1 MISLIVNADDLGIN
15 PQRDLGIIEAFQ
27 HGIVTSTTVLANGA
41 SFASAAGLAKSARMP
56 TGVHLNLSDGIT
68 LSGAIGGLTDPN
80 DRLPGKHALRR
91 YLLAGQ
97 LDLDGIRREFAAQIE
112 TVLEAG
118 LQPGHLDGH
127 QHCQCYPPL
136 TGLII
141 DLTREYG
148 FDAIRSSC
156 PADPV
161 DSAIPPDLVDDLA
174 LFRDL
179 GTAARAMI
187 MAAGLRTP
195 HGLWGLPLLHGLD
208 TASLCTLLE
217 QLPDGDWELMTHP
230 GYAVPGGRPFESK
243 QREVEMRALC
253 DVAAKKVVER
263 RGIRL
268 CTYGEL
274 PCAS

>member
-15 PQRDLGIIEAFQ
+15 PQRDRGIIEAFQ
-27 HGIVTSTTVLANGA
+27 HGIVTSATVLANGA
-41 SFASAAGLAKSARMP
+41 SFATATELAKSTLLP
-56 TGVHLNLSDGIT
+56 TGVHLNLSEGTT
-68 LSGAIGGLTDPN
+68 LSGAIRGLTDPQ
-80 DRLPGKHALRR
+80 DRLPGKQALRR

-127 QHCQCYPPL
+127 QHCQSYPSL
-136 TGLII
+136 TSLII
-141 DLTREYG
+141 ELAREYG
-148 FDAIRSSC
+148 FDAMRSSC
-156 PADPV
+156 PADPL

-179 GTAARAMI
+179 GTAARATI
-187 MAAGLRTP
+187 MAAGFRTP

-208 TASLCTLLE
+208 KASLCALLE

-230 GYAVPGGRPFESK
+230 GYAAPGGRPFESN
-243 QREVEMRALC
+243 QRRVEMLALC
-253 DVAAKKVVER
+253 NPAAKTIIER